1 MSSGNINTINENSYI
16 LEEQTNKVDGK
27 IEDDNSTPR
36 SSLPL
41 ACFNFINSIIGSG
54 VIGIPYALQKAGFG
68 FGLVLLFLV
77 AYITDYSIILMIKCG
92 HLSGRFSYQG
102 IMEAAFGRPGYILLG
117 LLQFFYPFVAMVSYN
132 VVVGDTV
139 TKVLIRL
146 TGMST
151 TSLFAKRQVIVLL
164 ANLLITIPL
173 CLYRNVSKLA
183 KISFF
188 SLVCIAFILFSILVR
203 MGEMSHRV
211 PHHQASWTFFNNDI
225 VPAIG
230 IMAFAFMCHHNT
242 FLIYT
247 SIEEPDEKKWATV
260 THASIFTSL
269 TVSVLFGLAGYA
281 TFAAYSQGD
290 LLENYCW
297 DDDLMN
303 LSRLLFS
310 VQILLT
316 YPIECLVTRE
326 VIENSIFKDDPS
338 AIVSDNTHYA
348 ITLAIIIV
356 TYLIS
361 ISTDCLG
368 VVLELNG
375 VLAAVPLAYV
385 LPALSYLRLSEGSA
399 FSRENIRA
407 LGVVIFGVSIAAF
420 GVLFLFMDF
429 DKFNVC
435 SHGAI
440 MEYCKPQNTT
450 IFTNTSHLHSLK
462 NSSYVI
468 SKKLP
473 KMRSSSGMSKSS
485 FFGF

>member
-1 MSSGNINTINENSYI
+1 MIQVGSFSSSESAYDDIKPLVNEKEI
-16 LEEQTNKVDGK
+16 
-27 IEDDNSTPR
+27 NSTR

-54 VIGIPYALQKAGFG
+54 VIGIPYALHRAGFG
-68 FGLVLLFLV
+68 FGMVLLILV

-92 HLSGRFSYQG
+92 HISGKFSYQG
-102 IMEAAFGRPGYILLG
+102 IMEAAFGRPGYLLLG
-117 LLQFFYPFVAMVSYN
+117 ILQFFYPFVAMVSYN
-132 VVVGDTV
+132 IVVGDTV

-146 TGMST
+146 TGMAT
-151 TSLFAKRQVIVLL
+151 TSFFAKREVIVLL
-164 ANLLITIPL
+164 ANLFITIPL

-183 KISFF
+183 KISFL
-188 SLVCIAFILFSILVR
+188 SLICIVFILFSMLVR
-203 MGEMSHRV
+203 IGEMSHKV
-211 PHHQASWTFFNNDI
+211 PDNQASWKFFNNDI

-230 IMAFAFMCHHNT
+230 VMAFAFMCHHNT

-247 SIEEPDEKKWATV
+247 SIEEPDEKKWEIV
-260 THASIFTSL
+260 THVSIMTSL
-269 TVSVLFGLAGYA
+269 IVAVLFGLAGYT

-326 VIENSIFKDDPS
+326 VLENSLFKADPS
-338 AIVSDNTHYA
+338 SQVSDNTHYV
-348 ITLAIIIV
+348 ITLAIIFI

-385 LPALSYLRLSEGSA
+385 LPALSYLRLSEGSILN
-399 FSRENIRA
+399 REKIPA
-407 LGVVIFGVSIAAF
+407 VGVVVFGISIALF
-420 GVLFLFMDF
+420 GVLFLFIDF

-435 SHGAI
+435 SHGAV
-440 MEYCKPQNTT
+440 MGYCLPQNNTENFSS
-450 IFTNTSHLHSLK
+450 IFSEKTWNNKSVNSTN
-462 NSSYVI
+462 VI
-468 SKKLP
+468 P
-473 KMRSSSGMSKSS
+473 KMRISTPIPHVNRKIPL
-485 FFGF
+485 F